1 MQTKQDKLNQ
11 LNEDIVTRGE
21 YLKSIEVQIEQ
32 FSEIANN
39 RLFELHGQIDK
50 AEKELA
56 KVLKRSYEIDQHN
69 REKLHIV

>member
-1 MQTKQDKLNQ
+1 MQTKQDKLNK
-11 LNEDIVTRGE
+11 LNDDIITRNE

-39 RLFELHGQIDK
+39 KLFELHGQIDK

-56 KVLKRSYEIDQHN
+56 KVLKRSYEIDQQN

>member
-1 MQTKQDKLNQ
+1 MQTKQDKLNK
-11 LNEDIVTRGE
+11 LNDDIIARNE

-39 RLFELHGQIDK
+39 KLFELHGQIDK

-56 KVLKRSYEIDQHN
+56 KVLKRSYEIDQQN